1 MIGDFCFTK
10 IGRSDIRD
18 QTVRFLRVWLPKVS
32 MVTFPTSP
40 QNLKRSEGFRDPTF
54 WVCIPTENVDFFFS
68 FFPPF
73 ASLEFSVFT
82 QLRIPVL
89 CFWQIYWTQPCF
101 PNMYRGGEREV
112 SGTGGL
118 PLTLHFLLFHCARLE
133 SCPIEWFFFLFLFF
147 WRARWFSE
155 TYFPLVVV

>member
-1 MIGDFCFTK
+1 MIGDFCFTE

-73 ASLEFSVFT
+73 CFTGVFSLYSAKDTCVMFLTDILDPALLPQRVQGRWE
-82 QLRIPVL
+82 
-89 CFWQIYWTQPCF
+89 
-101 PNMYRGGEREV
+101 GGEWHRWPPSYSTLLVV
-112 SGTGGL
+112 SLCQTRVMPSRL
-118 PLTLHFLLFHCARLE
+118 IFFVFVFLE
-133 SCPIEWFFFLFLFF
+133 GQ
-147 WRARWFSE
+147 WFSE